1 MTKLL
6 PALYQPVQDR
16 AANKDGKSG
25 VRMYTPGAAEII
37 LVIGTNQVENRFIGA
52 YRIVAIIGQQGGNI
66 LLKLCFVAAMLLQV
80 VPEGFVV
87 GEGKGVSCVVNQLTD
102 FVVVQQTEL
111 FLPLQLIGKPSH
123 ISGGV
128 APVMA
133 PHPLVTKRTLEIGC
147 KVFVRFH
154 ATQLERSGVP
164 PGEGGNILICQ
175 IGT

>member
-37 LVIGTNQVENRFIGA
+37 LVIGADQIEDRFVA
-52 YRIVAIIGQQGGNI
+52 AHRIVAIIGQQGGNI
-66 LLKLCFVAAMLLQV
+66 LLKFCFVAAMLLQV

-102 FVVVQQTEL
+102 FVVVQQTEF
-111 FLPLQLIGKPSH
+111 FLPLQLIGEPSH

-128 APVMA
+128 APIMA

-154 ATQLERSGVP
+154 ATQLECSGVP
-164 PGEGGNILICQ
+164 PGERGNILICQ

>member
-6 PALYQPVQDR
+6 PALYQPVQNG
-16 AANKDGKSG
+16 AANKDGKSS

-37 LVIGTNQVENRFIGA
+37 LVIGTNQVENRFIA
-52 YRIVAIIGQQGGNI
+52 AHRIVAIIGQQGGNV

-87 GEGKGVSCVVNQLTD
+87 GEGKGIGCVVNQLSN

-111 FLPLQLIGKPSH
+111 FLSLQLVGKPSH
-123 ISGGV
+123 VSGGV

-133 PHPLVTKRTLEIGC
+133 THPLMTERTLEVGS
-147 KVFVRFH
+147 KVFVRLH
-154 ATQLERSGVP
+154 AAQLECSGVP
-164 PGEGGNILICQ
+164 PGERGNILICQ